1 MKQLL
6 SLVLATALIMSMAS
20 TVLAANSTTPNPVS
34 GVSNKGFLK
43 VDDENYIDLSDPAD
57 IATYGETIY
66 FPLLKSGGSN
76 TSAVNTFTTTYNNFY
91 NTRNN
96 STYTK
101 VPTAA
106 IEAAIAGDTSYYA
119 TSAGVDND
127 KKAEY
132 EAAKNAMN
140 DTNNYDNGSAGNS
153 DSDVYNG
160 NNSDLSGKTRGDV
173 AAIVNQGERYY
184 TVTVKTVDDD
194 KKLVH
199 DAAQA
204 LTDSDYDDSGRVES
218 GPLAGKT
225 KDEVNDIKSRGESY
239 YTNTEEKI
247 DQPKKVVFDA
257 AQAAIN
263 QNQFTRSQG
272 NLTDSS
278 TYKGSGLMNG
288 RTYGY
293 IKNIANQGESYYQ
306 TASGEDSTKKSNYDL
321 ARNLIKT
328 DVYSSLNSAVN
339 SFNSTY
345 KTNYTI
351 FTSLSSFTSTLSSS
365 SSEGYVYYAD
375 RNMANNMNVSKISYE
390 EGKSYI
396 SGLSVTAVR
405 TSGGDR
411 VYCVAVD
418 VKNNTSSSTHDVF
431 VNFRLNQKA
440 DSNYAKIELDCD
452 LAFEVGFSTA
462 GGDYD
467 GEIPKNPATFR
478 DGYGFDEDSEF
489 EFTFEASSDLRYVVN
504 TSGQGRIV
512 LGLNTEFN
520 EDVADAYPNA
530 NLDFYNGNY
539 ATFNRSGTLYIENDD
554 DDLYI
559 YSLSSSDVLSKV
571 NCKYDSYENA
581 YVITTRTLGVYIIS
595 DKKLDLSL
603 YNTGYTE
610 SSSSSSSSGSGSG
623 TGTGTGTGSGGTSTV
638 TTPPASSTPSYNYNP
653 PASSTAPAPAPS
665 SSTPPSSSE
674 PEDEEE
680 PEEQED
686 PEEEEDPDEEDN
698 DIVSVVTD
706 DEENEGPD
714 KKSGIS
720 GWVWALIVAAL
731 AAVPVAIG
739 VIYYLK
745 GKPRT
750 KDFFL
755 DDGEGGDFEDFDD
768 DSSDFSDDDDFTR

>member
-66 FPLLKSGGSN
+66 FPLLKSGSSN

-91 NTRNN
+91 STRNN
-96 STYTK
+96 STYSG

-119 TSAGVDND
+119 TSTGVDTD

-132 EAAKNAMN
+132 DAAVAAKS
-140 DTNNYDNGSAGNS
+140 DTNNYNTGSSTS

-160 NNSDLSGKTRGDV
+160 SNSALTGYTRKQIQ
-173 AAIVNQGERYY
+173 AIVNQGSGYY
-184 TVTVKTVDDD
+184 TTTVENSTKKAEYNAAITALGDEIKYFDSGICKGTNTGLDGKNKAEVETVKN
-194 KKLVH
+194 
-199 DAAQA
+199 
-204 LTDSDYDDSGRVES
+204 
-218 GPLAGKT
+218 AGT
-225 KDEVNDIKSRGESY
+225 SY
-239 YTNTEEKI
+239 YTETQE
-247 DQPKKVVFDA
+247 DGTKKVVFTA
-257 AQAAIN
+257 AQSAIS
-263 QNQFTRSQG
+263 QNQFTLSPG
-272 NLTDSS
+272 SLTDSS
-278 TYKGSGLMNG
+278 TYKGSGRMNG

-293 IKNIANQGESYYQ
+293 IKSIVSQGTSYYQ
-306 TASGEDSTKKSNYDL
+306 TAAGEDSTKKTNYNS
-321 ARNLIKT
+321 ARNLIGT
-328 DVYSSLNSAVN
+328 SVYSSLNSAVS

-351 FTSLSSFTSTLSSS
+351 FTSLSSFTSKLSSS
-365 SSEGYVYYAD
+365 SSEGYVYFAD
-375 RNMANNMNVSKISYE
+375 RNMANNMTVSKISYE

-431 VNFRLNQKA
+431 VDFRLNQKA
-440 DSNYAKIELDCD
+440 DSNYAKLELDCD

-520 EDVADAYPNA
+520 EDVADTYPNA

-554 DDLYI
+554 DDLYV

-595 DKKLDLSL
+595 DKNLNLSL

-610 SSSSSSSSGSGSG
+610 SSSSSSSSSSGSGSG
-623 TGTGTGTGSGGTSTV
+623 TGTGSGGTGTV

-653 PASSTAPAPAPS
+653 PASSTAPKPAPS

-686 PEEEEDPDEEDN
+686 PEEEEDPDEEEDN
-698 DIVSVVTD
+698 DIVPVVTD

>member
-66 FPLLKSGGSN
+66 FPLLKSGGGN

-91 NTRNN
+91 STRNN

-119 TSAGVDND
+119 TSAVENPT

-132 EAAKNAMN
+132 EAAVAAKS
-140 DTNNYDNGSAGNS
+140 DVGNYNTGSSQSDN
-153 DSDVYNG
+153 DVYNG
-160 NNSDLSGKTRGDV
+160 SNSTLSGNTRKQIQN
-173 AAIVNQGERYY
+173 IVNQG
-184 TVTVKTVDDD
+184 
-194 KKLVH
+194 
-199 DAAQA
+199 
-204 LTDSDYDDSGRVES
+204 
-218 GPLAGKT
+218 
-225 KDEVNDIKSRGESY
+225 NSY
-239 YTNTEEKI
+239 YTTTVENSTKKAEYDAALKALANENMYFDSGICKGTGTAI
-247 DQPKKVVFDA
+247 DGKNKAAVEAVKSAGTSYYMEAQQDAAKKTVFDA

-263 QNQFTRSQG
+263 QNLFNLSQG

-288 RTYGY
+288 QTYGY
-293 IKNIANQGESYYQ
+293 IKGIVSQGTSYYL
-306 TASGEDSTKKSNYDL
+306 TSAGEDSTKKSYYTS
-321 ARNLIKT
+321 ARNLIGT
-328 DVYSSLNSAVN
+328 SVYSSLNSAVN

-345 KTNYTI
+345 ETNYTI
-351 FTSLSSFTSTLSSS
+351 FTSLSSFTSKLSSS

-440 DSNYAKIELDCD
+440 DSNYAKLELDSD

-595 DKKLDLSL
+595 DKNLDLSL

-623 TGTGTGTGSGGTSTV
+623 SGTGTGTGSGGTSTV

-698 DIVSVVTD
+698 DIVPVVTD